1 MNADPTGWFEPLY
14 AAAAVGEAQIP
25 WDRDVP
31 GGVLLEWAQA
41 RDLDGRGRRAV
52 VPGCGGGA
60 DAEFVAGLGFET
72 VGFDIAPTAI
82 ELARRRHPGTSV
94 EYVTAD
100 LLDLPGE
107 WLGAF
112 DLVVESINVQALPDP
127 PRPRAIASVA
137 QLVAP
142 GGTLFVTE
150 AVRDEGEAPA
160 DGPPWPLTR
169 AEVESFGAGGLEQ
182 VRIEIVEDPRQPGSR
197 RWRAEFNRPG

>member
-1 MNADPTGWFEPLY
+1 VTGWFEPLY
-14 AAAAVGEAQIP
+14 AAAAAGERQIP

-31 GGVLLEWAQA
+31 GGVLVEWA

-60 DAEFVAGLGFET
+60 DAEFVAGLGFDT

-82 ELARRRHPGTSV
+82 EIARDRHPGSHV

-100 LLDLPGE
+100 LFDLPDE
-107 WLGAF
+107 WLEAF
-112 DLVVESINVQALPDP
+112 DLVVESINVQALPDSL
-127 PRPRAIASVA
+127 RPQAIAAVA

-150 AVRDEGEAPA
+150 AVRADGEPPA

-169 AEVESFGAGGLEQ
+169 AEIESFGAGGLELVQ
-182 VRIEIVEDPRQPGSR
+182 IDIVDGPGSQ
-197 RWRAEFNRPG
+197 RWRAEFSRRG